1 MNDNYELYHHGVLG
15 MKWGRRKTK
24 TSDPSNTPKSPILR
38 EHGHGANRFGFGF
51 ESLKDDS
58 LIGIFDRQLARN
70 RKRRK

>member
-1 MNDNYELYHHGVLG
+1 MRYSNDELAHFGVLG
-15 MKWGRRKTK
+15 MKWGKHK
-24 TSDPSNTPKSPILR
+24 AKSPILR

>member
-1 MNDNYELYHHGVLG
+1 MRY
-15 MKWGRRKTK
+15 
-24 TSDPSNTPKSPILR
+24 SNAVVDRDSKKLASIKAKSPILR
-38 EHGHGANRFGFGF
+38 KHGHWANRYGFGF